1 MSPNPGT
8 PPHLPP
14 SSARRYHLWTIGCA
28 MNEAD
33 SRRLSEGL
41 RDAGWSPCH
50 DPRAADLLILNTCVV
65 RQQAEDR
72 AQKRLDYCAGLKRHR
87 PGVRVAL
94 MGCMVGSREG
104 PAARARDAWPDV
116 DFFIPPSDPEPL
128 LRVLRAERAD
138 HAVADAELDQLNA
151 QVQDEYAAP
160 SRRARL
166 RALAIED
173 SAVPEA
179 APLCAQVPVVLGC
192 SHACTYC
199 IIPYRRGRERSRPMP
214 EILAEAAQLARAGA
228 RELVLLGQIVD
239 RYGHD
244 LPGHPTLD
252 VLLREVARIPDAWR
266 VRFLTS
272 HPHYLTDTLIDTVA
286 TTTKI
291 CPLIELPVQAGDDE
305 ILERMR
311 RGYTVEDF
319 RQLVA
324 RIRARIPTVAIH
336 TDMIT
341 GFPGETVEQF
351 ERSEALLKELRMDKV
366 HLAKYSPRPDTY
378 AARRYADDVPAD
390 EKERRLR
397 HLDDVQR
404 RIQAEKNAELEGR
417 IVEVLVE
424 GYDEKRG
431 RWRGRDRHDRWVF
444 FPDSR
449 VRRASLAA
457 VRITRPAPF
466 ALVGEAAD

>member
-1 MSPNPGT
+1 MSERKNLSGGGIVRSFRP
-8 PPHLPP
+8 
-14 SSARRYHLWTIGCA
+14 YHLWTIGCA

-41 RDAGWSPCH
+41 REAGWLPCP
-50 DPRAADLLILNTCVV
+50 DPRKAELLILNTCVV

-72 AQKRLDYCAGLKRHR
+72 ARRRLGYCFELKKYH
-87 PGVRVAL
+87 PEVRIAL

-104 PAARARDAWPDV
+104 PAARARDAWPEV
-116 DFFIPPSDPEPL
+116 DFFVPPSDPEPL
-128 LRVLRAERAD
+128 LRVLRAERKAQ
-138 HAVADAELDQLNA
+138 ALSELETLQQEARVLDA
-151 QVQDEYAAP
+151 YAAP
-160 SRRARL
+160 SHHARST
-166 RALAIED
+166 AS
-173 SAVPEA
+173 SAPA
-179 APLCAQVPVVLGC
+179 APSPVCAQVPVVLGC

-199 IIPYRRGRERSRPMP
+199 IIPYRRGRERSRP
-214 EILAEAAQLARAGA
+214 EADVLEEAARLSRAGA

-252 VLLREVARIPDAWR
+252 SLIREIARLPDVWR
-266 VRFLTS
+266 IRFLTS
-272 HPHYLTDTLIDTVA
+272 HPNYLTDAMIDAVA
-286 TTTKI
+286 RTPKA
-291 CPLIELPVQAGDDE
+291 CPHFELPVQAGDDE

-311 RGYTVEDF
+311 RGYTVDDF
-319 RQLVA
+319 RVLVA
-324 RIRARIPTVAIH
+324 RIRSRIPTAAIQ

-341 GFPGETVEQF
+341 GFPGETTEQF
-351 ERSEALLKELRMDKV
+351 ERSLALLEELRLDKV

-378 AARRYADDVPAD
+378 AARRFTDDVPPE

-397 HLDDVQR
+397 RLDDAQR
-404 RIQAEKNAELEGR
+404 TIQTEKNARIEGG

-431 RWRGRDRHDRWVF
+431 RWSGRDRHDRWVF
-444 FPDSR
+444 FPDPR
-449 VRRASLAA
+449 NRHASLAA

-466 ALVGEAAD
+466 AMVGEPAD

>member
-1 MSPNPGT
+1 
-8 PPHLPP
+8 
-14 SSARRYHLWTIGCA
+14 

-41 RDAGWSPCH
+41 SEAGWVPCH
-50 DPRAADLLILNTCVV
+50 DLRAADLLILNTCVV

-72 AQKRLDYCAGLKRHR
+72 AQKRLAYCSELKRHR
-87 PGVRVAL
+87 PEVRVAL
-94 MGCMVGSREG
+94 MGCMVGSREA
-104 PAARARDAWPDV
+104 PAARAREAWPDV
-116 DFFIPPSDPEPL
+116 DFFVPPSDPEPL
-128 LRVLRAERAD
+128 LRVLRAEQAAMSRSEAD
-138 HAVADAELDQLNA
+138 LDQLSA
-151 QVQDEYAAP
+151 QVMDEYAAP

-166 RALAIED
+166 RALAVRD
-173 SAVPEA
+173 SAVPETS
-179 APLCAQVPVVLGC
+179 PLCAQVPVVLGC

-214 EILAEAAQLARAGA
+214 DILTEAASLSQAGA

-244 LPGHPTLD
+244 LPEHPTLD
-252 VLLREVARIPDAWR
+252 ALLREVARIPDVWR

-272 HPHYLTDTLIDTVA
+272 HPNYLTDALIETVA
-286 TTTKI
+286 TTAKI

-311 RGYTVEDF
+311 RGYTVDDF
-319 RQLVA
+319 RALVA
-324 RIRARIPTVAIH
+324 RIRSRIPTVAIH

-341 GFPGETVEQF
+341 GFPGETIEQF
-351 ERSEALLKELRMDKV
+351 EHSEALLKELRMDKV

-404 RIQAEKNAELEGR
+404 QIQTEKNAEWEGQ

-444 FPDSR
+444 FPDTR
-449 VRRASLAA
+449 VRRASLAT

-466 ALVGEAAD
+466 ALVGEPAD